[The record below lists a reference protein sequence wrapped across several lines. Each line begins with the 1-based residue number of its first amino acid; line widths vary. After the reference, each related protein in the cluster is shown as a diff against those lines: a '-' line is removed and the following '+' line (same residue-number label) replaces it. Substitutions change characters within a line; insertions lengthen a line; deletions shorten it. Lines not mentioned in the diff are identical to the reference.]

1 MRLLIVSRVL
11 IVGANSFDS
20 GKTHLALQLGKAL
33 LDADCSVDY
42 FKPISGHNYWYNY
55 NHTKKCL
62 ESGQL
67 VSKDATLIKERLDL
81 KTNLLLMNPVHS
93 LFVPARIEKPLQ
105 QITNSLG
112 LSGSSSVLV
121 MQRFSRPVDGN
132 LDTTMLIADQLVED
146 DRLIIG
152 HEEIGKLSHDT
163 SIVDAN
169 RLETFQEFERIHYEE
184 CVSKSFSEVEKV
196 KDMVIIESFNDSTWP
211 WDGLDSVDHVLVV
224 SPGHVFIYNPEKFKK
239 ATYLMNRGN
248 LPIREVTFGRIADL
262 LKPTLKFEIKPDSN
276 LTSEQLKSLDIDC
289 LTGKND

>member
-1 MRLLIVSRVL
+1 VRLLIVSRVL

>member
-1 MRLLIVSRVL
+1 MSRVL

-67 VSKDATLIKERLDL
+67 VSKDATLIREKLDL
-81 KTNLLLMNPVHS
+81 KSNLLLMNPIHS

-132 LDTTMLIADQLVED
+132 VDTTMLIADQLVED

>member
-1 MRLLIVSRVL
+1 MSRVL